1 MNKSNSYNANA
12 LKNTSSI
19 TIRKITNY
27 LHEKNRNMTIRTNF
41 KYSVNVALKIINN
54 KIKD

>member
-27 LHEKNRNMTIRTNF
+27 LQEKNRNMTIRTNF
-41 KYSVNVALKIINN
+41 KYSVNVALKII
-54 KIKD
+54 K